1 MTSSVDNQ
9 KAIEV
14 AQQIIKIGRVL
25 GEKNYTPGYSGNI
38 SARIDNNILITVS
51 GSANGHLKDSD
62 FALMDFE
69 GNSLI
74 PNKRPSSEKKLH
86 IEFYNQRPDINF
98 IIHVHSPYLSTFAS
112 ARKDLLAPIMAEN
125 VYYFK
130 GIPLA
135 EYGLPSS
142 DVLVDNTAKF
152 FKEYD
157 CILMANHGVII
168 GSKTLKDA
176 YLKLELAEQYAQV
189 VLNTYLLGGPKPL
202 SDKEAQDILA
212 LRELK

>member
-1 MTSSVDNQ
+1 MTFNNEKVVEIS
-9 KAIEV
+9 
-14 AQQIIKIGRVL
+14 QQIIKIGRVL
-25 GEKNYTPGYSGNI
+25 GDKNYTPGYSGNI
-38 SARIDNNILITVS
+38 SARIDDTVLITVS

-62 FALMDFE
+62 FALIDFE
-69 GNSLI
+69 GKSLI

-86 IEFYNQRPDINF
+86 IEFYKQRPDINF
-98 IIHVHSPYLSTFAS
+98 IIHVHSPYLSSFAS
-112 ARKDLLAPIMAEN
+112 ARKDLLAPVMAEN

-142 DVLVDNTAKF
+142 DILVENTAKY

-157 CILMANHGVII
+157 CVLMANHGVII

-189 VLNTYLLGGPKPL
+189 VLNTYILGGPKPL
-202 SDKEAQDILA
+202 TEAETQDILA
-212 LRELK
+212 LRN

>member
-1 MTSSVDNQ
+1 MTFNNEKVVEIS
-9 KAIEV
+9 
-14 AQQIIKIGRVL
+14 QQIIKIGRVL
-25 GEKNYTPGYSGNI
+25 GDKNYTPGYSGNI
-38 SARIDNNILITVS
+38 SARIDDTVLITVS

-62 FALMDFE
+62 FALIDFE
-69 GNSLI
+69 GKSLI

-86 IEFYNQRPDINF
+86 IEFYKQRPDINF
-98 IIHVHSPYLSTFAS
+98 IIHVHSPFLSSFAS
-112 ARKDLLAPIMAEN
+112 ARKDLLAPVMAEN

-142 DVLVDNTAKF
+142 DILVENTAKY

-157 CILMANHGVII
+157 CVLMANHGVII

-189 VLNTYLLGGPKPL
+189 VLNTYILGGPKPL
-202 SDKEAQDILA
+202 TEAETQDILA
-212 LRELK
+212 LRN

>member
-1 MTSSVDNQ
+1 MTFNNEKVVEIS
-9 KAIEV
+9 
-14 AQQIIKIGRVL
+14 QQIIKIGRVL
-25 GEKNYTPGYSGNI
+25 GDKNYTPGYSGNI
-38 SARIDNNILITVS
+38 SARIDDTVLITVS

-69 GNSLI
+69 GKSLI

-86 IEFYNQRPDINF
+86 IEFYKQRPDINF
-98 IIHVHSPYLSTFAS
+98 IIHVHSPYLSAFAS
-112 ARKDLLAPIMAEN
+112 ARKDLLAPVMAEN

-142 DVLVDNTAKF
+142 DILVENTAKY

-157 CILMANHGVII
+157 CVLMANHGVII

-189 VLNTYLLGGPKPL
+189 VLNTYILGGPKPL
-202 SDKEAQDILA
+202 TETETQDILA
-212 LRELK
+212 LRN